1 MTAATTK
8 DSPTTPGDPHYRR
21 ALVSLREV
29 PTRALG
35 QILIVGASVN
45 LLVSAALRLSANDH
59 RLLFP
64 LSTAL
69 LATCTA
75 PALVALLFGYSAACR
90 ELSERYAGA
99 TGRAEADSG
108 NERAL
113 CAGVRRM

>member
-8 DSPTTPGDPHYRR
+8 DSPTTPGDPQYRR

-64 LSTAL
+64 PLNGT
-69 LATCTA
+69 
-75 PALVALLFGYSAACR
+75 
-90 ELSERYAGA
+90 
-99 TGRAEADSG
+99 TGDLHRS
-108 NERAL
+108 
-113 CAGVRRM
+113 CAGCVAFWL